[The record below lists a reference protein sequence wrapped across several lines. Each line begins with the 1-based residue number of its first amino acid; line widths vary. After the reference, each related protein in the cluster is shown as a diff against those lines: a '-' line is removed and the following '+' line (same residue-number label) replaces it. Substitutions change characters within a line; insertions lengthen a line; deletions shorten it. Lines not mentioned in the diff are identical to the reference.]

1 MKWESRPRLLGAPND
16 AGLQHPLLDALP
28 AGHLLNQGVDKSSK
42 SSSRSQIHLLTP
54 HVAKL
59 AAAALAVEDSH
70 LRAEEIPGSKC
81 QVLLTTHL
89 LHRLEGNGCQ
99 PPHHVGVLLLV
110 APGQEGD
117 VGAPGEIL
125 ITSYL
130 AMSKWMYW
138 ILCSSGRN
146 WLR

>member
-1 MKWESRPRLLGAPND
+1 MPRLLGAPDD
-16 AGLQHPLLDALP
+16 AGLQHPLFDALP
-28 AGHLLNQGVDKSSK
+28 AGHLLNQGVDKSFK
-42 SSSRSQIHLLTP
+42 KF
-54 HVAKL
+54 KL
-59 AAAALAVEDSH
+59 KPDPPSH
-70 LRAEEIPGSKC
+70 ATRRQARRGRACCGRFPPEIRRNARCQMLGARC

-110 APGQEGD
+110 APGQGD
-117 VGAPGEIL
+117 GAPGEIL
-125 ITSYL
+125 TTNYL

>member
-70 LRAEEIPGSKC
+70 LRSEEMPGARC
-81 QVLLTTHL
+81 QVPCARCYLQPTFFTDLKAMAASRPITLASCFL
-89 LHRLEGNGCQ
+89 LHLARRMVV
-99 PPHHVGVLLLV
+99 HLV
-110 APGQEGD
+110 R
-117 VGAPGEIL
+117 
-125 ITSYL
+125 S
-130 AMSKWMYW
+130 
-138 ILCSSGRN
+138 
-146 WLR
+146 